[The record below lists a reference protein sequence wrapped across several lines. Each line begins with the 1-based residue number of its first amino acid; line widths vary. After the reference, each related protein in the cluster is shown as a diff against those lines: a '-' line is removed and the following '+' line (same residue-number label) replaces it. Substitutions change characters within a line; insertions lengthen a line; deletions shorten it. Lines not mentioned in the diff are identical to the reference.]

1 MEPTDLLVVPDE
13 VVIFPV
19 AGLAPPVRAAIGCD
33 PDDYAVT
40 RKRSRRTTR
49 VVDRAAADLMD
60 EFRKPSSVI
69 DAVRR
74 FAQHAGLPAREVIES
89 GVPLLNEMIN
99 DGFIVAV
106 GTEPD
111 ADREGLRVGQMLGG
125 WEVLEVLQLV

>member
-1 MEPTDLLVVPDE
+1 MEPTE
-13 VVIFPV
+13 
-19 AGLAPPVRAAIGCD
+19 
-33 PDDYAVT
+33 
-40 RKRSRRTTR
+40 RSPASARRTTR

-74 FAQHAGLPAREVIES
+74 FAQRAGLPAREVIES

-106 GTEPD
+106 GTE
-111 ADREGLRVGQMLGG
+111 
-125 WEVLEVLQLV
+125 